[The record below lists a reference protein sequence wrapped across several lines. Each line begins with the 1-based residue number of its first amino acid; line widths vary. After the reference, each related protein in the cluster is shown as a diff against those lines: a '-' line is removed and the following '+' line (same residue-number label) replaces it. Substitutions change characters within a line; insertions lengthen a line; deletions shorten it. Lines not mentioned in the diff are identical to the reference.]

1 MTRRR
6 LFFPCAGAQL
16 GGTLDEAPGNT
27 GLLIVTGGN
36 EVRGG
41 AWNGQALLAARLAA
55 AGIPVFRFD
64 RRGVGDSAGENTGFR
79 GSADDIAAA
88 VAAFRTAC
96 PQLTRIGA
104 HGNCDGASALLL
116 AGGGGADALVV
127 SNPWTFDADEAPAEA
142 MPASAVRNR
151 YLAKLKNPREVW
163 RLLSGGVNLMKLARG
178 LRVAAASAAPAST
191 ALLAEMRAG
200 LEQYRGPV
208 RILLADNDRTAQA
221 FLAQWDHADPRL
233 ARCAGASHSFVEP
246 HARDWL
252 FTQLRAALGAG

>member
-6 LFFPCAGAQL
+6 LFFACAGDQL
-16 GGTLDEAPGNT
+16 GATLDEAAGTT
-27 GLLIVTGGN
+27 GVLIVTGGN
-36 EVRGG
+36 EVRAG

-79 GSADDIAAA
+79 HSAVDIAAA
-88 VAAFRTAC
+88 MTAFRAAC
-96 PQLTRIGA
+96 PQLTRVVA

-116 AGGGGADALVV
+116 AGGGGADALVL
-127 SNPWTFDADEAPAEA
+127 SNPWTFDTDEAPAEA

-151 YLAKLKNPREVW
+151 YLAKLKNLREVW

-178 LRVAAASAAPAST
+178 LRAAANSVAPVPT
-191 ALLAEMRAG
+191 GLLAEMRVG

-246 HARDWL
+246 HARAWL
-252 FTQLRAALGAG
+252 FEQLRGALSEG